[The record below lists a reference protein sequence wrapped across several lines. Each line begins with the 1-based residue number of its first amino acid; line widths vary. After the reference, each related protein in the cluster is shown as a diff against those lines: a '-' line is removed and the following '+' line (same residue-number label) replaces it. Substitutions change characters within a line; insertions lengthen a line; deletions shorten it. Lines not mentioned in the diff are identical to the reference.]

1 MEDQER
7 KAMREHI
14 VFLGNELE
22 MARKQNQA
30 KTELLARFIDRED
43 LGWAVTDE
51 VRKLAYALLTEDYMQ
66 RNGITDEA
74 A

>member
-22 MARKQNQA
+22 MARKQNQD

-51 VRKLAYALLTEDYMQ
+51 VRKLAYALLTDDYMQ